1 MDIQVKYGKLIY
13 RASELNDKRV
23 IKYIDKPDPVI
34 EGFMDMLKHKALAL
48 IKVRS

>member
-1 MDIQVKYGKLIY
+1 MDTQVKYGKLIY

-23 IKYIDKPDPVI
+23 IKYIDKPDPIIEGMLSMLKRKVI
-34 EGFMDMLKHKALAL
+34 EL